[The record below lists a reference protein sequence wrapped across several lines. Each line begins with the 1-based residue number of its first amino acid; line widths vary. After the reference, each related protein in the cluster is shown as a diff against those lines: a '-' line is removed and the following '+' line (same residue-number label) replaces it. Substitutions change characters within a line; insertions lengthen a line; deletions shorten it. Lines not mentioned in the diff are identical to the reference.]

1 MRHTPP
7 RHLLLVVL
15 LGLHGCVVLQA
26 EDFSSDIAIELFRP
40 DNSPVLE
47 GDTVSGTL
55 RGQVTV
61 QNSIM
66 QHAQF
71 YKNFR
76 ILIPDEAGQ
85 LIDSNDWLRTFT
97 LDTSEFY
104 DGENLI
110 SVHVHP
116 VNTPGTP
123 YIADMSVQAFKIVT
137 ANGRAAPRGDVQLPT
152 MTIDPT
158 MMSLLSSSLLD
169 SKSFYTDYDA
179 VTVFDDGRKI
189 DVDQRGGESN
199 SAQVIPHLGTSIL
212 GRFRWTDRALPFG
225 DSMGRLITRAHL
237 INFQTTT
244 DTPARIVFFF
254 NDACGRAN
262 YAFYNFMLPALSP
275 EARRVYPLPS
285 TDAKILNVSQGDEI
299 VIPDDGVFSLQVE
312 VTNPGRLGFEFATLS
327 TWVGNRSVAA
337 TDLRPLIRAMT
348 PGQTSVVVNVKIP
361 AAEIQKLQVS
371 RDGGA
376 GATAFALWNDFDR
389 FRDSN
394 LPASEHVHVSSI
406 RTSSYPWP

>member
-1 MRHTPP
+1 M
-7 RHLLLVVL
+7 
-15 LGLHGCVVLQA
+15 
-26 EDFSSDIAIELFRP
+26 
-40 DNSPVLE
+40 LE

-61 QNSIM
+61 QNSMM

-116 VNTPGTP
+116 MNTPGTP

-152 MTIDPT
+152 MTIEPT

-337 TDLRPLIRAMT
+337 TDLRPLIRAMA

>member
-15 LGLHGCVVLQA
+15 LGLHGCAVLQA

-61 QNSIM
+61 QNSMM

-116 VNTPGTP
+116 MNTPGTP

-361 AAEIQKLQVS
+361 AAEIQKLQIS

-394 LPASEHVHVSSI
+394 LPTSEHVHVSSI

>member
-15 LGLHGCVVLQA
+15 LGLHGCAVLQA

-61 QNSIM
+61 QNSMM

-116 VNTPGTP
+116 MNTPGTP
-123 YIADMSVQAFKIVT
+123 YIADMSVQAFKIATV
-137 ANGRAAPRGDVQLPT
+137 NGRAAPRGDVQLPT

-275 EARRVYPLPS
+275 EARRAYPLPS

>member
-76 ILIPDEAGQ
+76 ILIPDEAGR

-116 VNTPGTP
+116 MNTPGTP

-158 MMSLLSSSLLD
+158 MMSLLNSSLLD
-169 SKSFYTDYDA
+169 SKSFYTGYDA
-179 VTVFDDGRKI
+179 VTVFDDGRRI
-189 DVDQRGGESN
+189 DVDQREGESN
-199 SAQVIPHLGTSIL
+199 SAQVIPHLGASIL
-212 GRFRWTDRALPFG
+212 GRFRWTDRTLPFG
-225 DSMGRLITRAHL
+225 DSVGHLITRAHL

-262 YAFYNFMLPALSP
+262 YAFYNFMLPGLSP
-275 EARRVYPLPS
+275 EARGVYPLPS
-285 TDAKILNVSQGDEI
+285 TDARILNVSHGDEI
-299 VIPDDGVFSLQVE
+299 VIPDDGVFTLQVE

-337 TDLRPLIRAMT
+337 TDLTPLIRAMA
-348 PGQTSVVVNVKIP
+348 PGQTSVIVNVEIP

-394 LPASEHVHVSSI
+394 LPASEHVHVNSI